1 MMFFGPSEYVWLK
14 TLKDLRNEF
23 GNVVKFYSGRT
34 AKIFL
39 FGAEG
44 AEKVLSSSSHIRKG
58 YHYRFTCPWLGQSL
72 LTSTGS
78 RWHKH
83 RKLLTPTFHFKI
95 LEDFLHT
102 INDHSKTLV
111 DGLSDTVGQT
121 VDLYDI
127 MRLCT
132 LDIICETAMGVTVTS
147 QNNKNSEYI
156 KAIHETTVLLFQRII
171 SPWVYNDWIYDKT
184 AAGKK
189 FKKNVECLKGFTKQ
203 IIQKRRGE
211 MNEMSRIIDADD
223 FRTKRKTS
231 FLDLLLIQSTEN
243 GSVLTDQDIE
253 DEVETFMF
261 AGHDTTAANI
271 SLTLFLIALNK
282 DVQQKCQNEQ
292 SNIFG
297 SSNRAATSGDL
308 ASMRYLA
315 SCIKESLRLYPS
327 VPSIGRVTGEQLEIE
342 GHIIPPGTEI
352 TLHIMMLHRDSKY
365 FPDPEK
371 FDPDRFFIT
380 DDDKDRHPYAFT
392 PFSAGLRNC
401 IGQKFA
407 MMEEKVVISNIL
419 RRFDM
424 KAMIPLNDTLI
435 APELVLKPKKGY
447 PVRFDWRK

>member
-1 MMFFGPSEYVWLK
+1 MIFYGLILFISFLVAWIFKGQEDPALSTIPGPQPLPFLGNAMMFFGPSEYVWLK

-147 QNNKNSEYI
+147 QNNKNSEYT
-156 KAIHETTVLLFQRII
+156 KAIHETTVLLFQIR
-171 SPWVYNDWIYDKT
+171 
-184 AAGKK
+184 
-189 FKKNVECLKGFTKQ
+189 
-203 IIQKRRGE
+203 
-211 MNEMSRIIDADD
+211 
-223 FRTKRKTS
+223 
-231 FLDLLLIQSTEN
+231 LLLGKNSKR
-243 GSVLTDQDIE
+243 
-253 DEVETFMF
+253 M
-261 AGHDTTAANI
+261 
-271 SLTLFLIALNK
+271 LN
-282 DVQQKCQNEQ
+282 
-292 SNIFG
+292 
-297 SSNRAATSGDL
+297 A
-308 ASMRYLA
+308 
-315 SCIKESLRLYPS
+315 
-327 VPSIGRVTGEQLEIE
+327 
-342 GHIIPPGTEI
+342 
-352 TLHIMMLHRDSKY
+352 
-365 FPDPEK
+365 
-371 FDPDRFFIT
+371 
-380 DDDKDRHPYAFT
+380 
-392 PFSAGLRNC
+392 
-401 IGQKFA
+401 
-407 MMEEKVVISNIL
+407 
-419 RRFDM
+419 
-424 KAMIPLNDTLI
+424 
-435 APELVLKPKKGY
+435 
-447 PVRFDWRK
+447 